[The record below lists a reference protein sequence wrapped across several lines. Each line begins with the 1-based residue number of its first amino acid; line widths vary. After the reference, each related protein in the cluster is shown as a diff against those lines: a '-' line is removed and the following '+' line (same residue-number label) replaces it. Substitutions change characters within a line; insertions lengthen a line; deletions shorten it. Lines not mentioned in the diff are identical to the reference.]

1 MVNWL
6 TVGGVILVFLILIS
20 PIAAIILEEYFA
32 NKKNKEKDVSSE
44 EEGF

>member
-20 PIAAIILEEYFA
+20 PIIAIVLEEIYPTIRD
-32 NKKNKEKDVSSE
+32 KEEKTE
-44 EEGF
+44 Q